1 MRRLSRL
8 ARVPAV
14 FNAPGVVS
22 TDVKTTEMFTP
33 DWSLPAVVVSGWPG
47 AAINTLFS
55 DNLVRTYP
63 L

>member
-1 MRRLSRL
+1 MRSLSRL

-14 FNAPGVVS
+14 FIAPGVVS

-33 DWSLPAVVVSGWPG
+33 DWSLPAVVVSGWPD